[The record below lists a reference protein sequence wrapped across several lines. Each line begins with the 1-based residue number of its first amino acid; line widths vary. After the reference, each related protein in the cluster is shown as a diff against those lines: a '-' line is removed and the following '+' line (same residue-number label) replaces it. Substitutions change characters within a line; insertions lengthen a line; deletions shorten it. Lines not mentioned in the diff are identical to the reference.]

1 MKNKNLIKLFASL
14 GIIVGVGV
22 GVGVFA
28 YIAKPNKI
36 YEVNLKSKTDS
47 RYLVTEMNTQQNKA
61 DFTKKDIFDV
71 IDNEENKK
79 TIAKFLNINDSNNII
94 ATIKK
99 TNENKYKN
107 GLEKLIYDLIRAK
120 ENGDKLTLKIQNKNV
135 KFDSIFLKLK

>member
-71 IDNEENKK
+71 IDKEENKK

-99 TNENKYKN
+99 NK
-107 GLEKLIYDLIRAK
+107 
-120 ENGDKLTLKIQNKNV
+120 
-135 KFDSIFLKLK
+135 